1 MQASDGPIGIL
12 FHPITGEAVAG
23 PGWGLAGK
31 STLVQ
36 LPELEAQGRQY
47 LTFDDPDVLEVGG
60 LGSPFLHPGFCPALK

>member
-1 MQASDGPIGIL
+1 MQAFDGPNGIL
-12 FHPITGEAVAG
+12 FHPITGEAVAS

-36 LPELEAQGRQY
+36 LPESEAQGRQC

-60 LGSPFLHPGFCPALK
+60 LGSPVLHPGFFPAMK